1 MKTARLS
8 LLVVAAI
15 AGIAAAC
22 SEATKPIAPPVSF
35 SSVHLKFGANNEP
48 SFFDAGLALQSTGAL
63 SGLGM
68 EDLVV
73 RLTAQANVTASC
85 TNQGG
90 TMAPG
95 QQPAAVT
102 VSGSEAI
109 PASAIKNGNVAFDVT
124 TTEPERVIA
133 GAPGCPNPNW
143 TEEITDLS
151 FTSATITV
159 EQPVGT
165 VVLTVTCTINPPTSD
180 GAVPEQSVVCTES

>member
-73 RLTAQANVTASC
+73 RLTAQANVTAS
-85 TNQGG
+85 
-90 TMAPG
+90 
-95 QQPAAVT
+95 
-102 VSGSEAI
+102 GSEAI

-165 VVLTVTCTINPPTSD
+165 VVLTVSCTLSSPTTD
-180 GAVPEQSVVCTES
+180 GAVSGSIVSCTSQQP